1 MKNLNAV
8 KDISTQAILTFTKSY
23 SSAVAV
29 SQGLINTE
37 PLIIPT
43 ALPKVTTMAKQFDL
57 INDHL
62 ASTPDDWL
70 TSLPKKLITPEYLTR
85 RKLANLRA
93 TYIFSLETHLESV
106 TQRGNINFDD
116 SVMMHLIRAHSICR
130 PEENFYSY
138 GVVEYANIQNI
149 DPKTA
154 YQEIGLMIE
163 SCGLIKIR
171 SFAWMQ
177 TCINKINAVTNTN
190 DFGPVWKECW
200 EVVKRSAYT

>member
-8 KDISTQAILTFTKSY
+8 KDISSRAILTFTKSY

-62 ASTPDDWL
+62 ASTPDAWL

-93 TYIFSLETHLESV
+93 TYIF
-106 TQRGNINFDD
+106 
-116 SVMMHLIRAHSICR
+116 
-130 PEENFYSY
+130 
-138 GVVEYANIQNI
+138 
-149 DPKTA
+149 
-154 YQEIGLMIE
+154 
-163 SCGLIKIR
+163 
-171 SFAWMQ
+171 
-177 TCINKINAVTNTN
+177 
-190 DFGPVWKECW
+190 
-200 EVVKRSAYT
+200 